1 MNKILKF
8 HEDYVRPFDNLEQLF
23 QALFVY
29 SKLEHHEKNDIII
42 IQVVIFEITG
52 ILLSHDNL
60 KFWIDK
66 INFHTNLYP
75 KNLFDDMDNLNNRV
89 NLIINKKKVASIA
102 FKTNLK
108 NCVICKFNFNLMKKT

>member
-1 MNKILKF
+1 MSNILKF
-8 HEDYVRPFDNLEQLF
+8 FQDYVRPFDNIEQLF

-29 SKLEHHEKNDIII
+29 SKLKHHEKNDIII
-42 IQVVIFEITG
+42 IQEVIFEITG
-52 ILLSHDNL
+52 ILLTHDNL

-75 KNLFDDMDNLNNRV
+75 KNLIDDMENLNNRV

-102 FKTNLK
+102 LK
-108 NCVICKFNFNLMKKT
+108 PI